1 MNDSQTQA
9 GFTLIEVLAVLAIAT
24 LIMSLAL
31 PFFGSKITPTKLDAA
46 AYRLATLFETERY
59 AARSSGQPTQLLIET
74 DARQFHSARTN
85 SRVQLPS
92 AITIGID
99 TRKMCAEGA
108 AFVTFFPDGRACSP
122 SIQLSGASITITLEI
137 NTVTGAISIVH

>member
-1 MNDSQTQA
+1 MNDSRTQS

-31 PFFGSKITPTKLDAA
+31 PFFGSKITATKLDAA
-46 AYRLATLFETERY
+46 AYRLATFFETERY
-59 AARSSGQPTQLLIET
+59 AARSSGQPARVLIET

-85 SRVQLPS
+85 ASVQLPS
-92 AITIGID
+92 AITIGIEAH
-99 TRKMCAEGA
+99 KMCAEGA
-108 AFVTFFPDGRACSP
+108 AIVTFFPDGRACSP
-122 SIQLSGASITITLEI
+122 LIQLSGASIMITFEI